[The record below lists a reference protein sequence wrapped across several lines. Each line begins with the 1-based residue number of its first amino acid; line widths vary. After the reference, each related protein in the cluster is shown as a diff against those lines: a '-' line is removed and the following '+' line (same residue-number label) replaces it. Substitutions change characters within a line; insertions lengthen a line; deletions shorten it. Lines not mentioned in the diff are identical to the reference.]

1 MNQLKTFNHSM
12 FGELPVVLVEG
23 KEYFGAAEVAKA
35 LDYKYTADAV
45 RQHCNEEGS
54 ITHRV
59 LTNGG
64 SQNKKFITL
73 GNVSRLIVAASK
85 QSKNPEIQQK
95 AKVYEKWI
103 FDEVIPSVHKHGAYM
118 TPSVLEQAI
127 NNPDFMIGLFQQLKI
142 EKEEKQRLHTKNLV
156 LEQHVNEMKPKASY
170 YDLILQNKSLLTVN
184 KIAKDYGMSATT
196 FNRKLHELGIQYRQ
210 GETWLVYAKYQN
222 KGYTHTEPYVI
233 NQYKSKI
240 ITKWTQKGRR
250 FLYDVLKENGILP
263 MIERDSKV
271 V

>member
-1 MNQLKTFNHSM
+1 MNQLVIIQNRQAVTTSLQVAEDFKKQHKDVLESIRNLIAENSATKNMFREDTYESRGKKYPMYYMNRDGFTLLAMGFN
-12 FGELPVVLVEG
+12 G
-23 KEYFGAAEVAKA
+23 KKA
-35 LDYKYTADAV
+35 LNFKLKYIQAFN
-45 RQHCNEEGS
+45 QME
-54 ITHRV
+54 
-59 LTNGG
+59 
-64 SQNKKFITL
+64 Q
-73 GNVSRLIVAASK
+73 RLLELNQPSYMILD
-85 QSKNPEIQQK
+85 PEK
-95 AKVYEKWI
+95 RAEKWI
-103 FDEVIPSVHKHGAYM
+103 EEHK
-118 TPSVLEQAI
+118 
-127 NNPDFMIGLFQQLKI
+127 
-142 EKEEKQRLHTKNLV
+142 EKRLLHTKNLA

>member
-1 MNQLKTFNHSM
+1 MNQLVIIQNRQAVTTSLQVAENFKKQHKDVLENIRNLIAENSATKNMFHEDTYESRGKKYPMYYMNRDGFTLLAMGFN
-12 FGELPVVLVEG
+12 G
-23 KEYFGAAEVAKA
+23 KKA
-35 LDYKYTADAV
+35 LNFKLKY
-45 RQHCNEEGS
+45 
-54 ITHRV
+54 
-59 LTNGG
+59 
-64 SQNKKFITL
+64 
-73 GNVSRLIVAASK
+73 
-85 QSKNPEIQQK
+85 IQAFNQM
-95 AKVYEKWI
+95 E
-103 FDEVIPSVHKHGAYM
+103 
-118 TPSVLEQAI
+118 
-127 NNPDFMIGLFQQLKI
+127 
-142 EKEEKQRLHTKNLV
+142 QRLLELNQPSYMILDPEKRAERWIEEHKEKRLLQNKNLV

-196 FNRKLHELGIQYRQ
+196 FNRKLHELGVQYRQ

-222 KGYTHTEPYVI
+222 KGYTHTEPYVV

-250 FLYDVLKENGILP
+250 FLYDILKENGILP